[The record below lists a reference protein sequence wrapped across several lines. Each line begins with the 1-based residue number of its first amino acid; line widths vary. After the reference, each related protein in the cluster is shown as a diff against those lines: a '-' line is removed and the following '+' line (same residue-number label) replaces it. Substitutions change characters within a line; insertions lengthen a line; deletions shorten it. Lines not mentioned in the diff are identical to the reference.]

1 MNDLNLLKILLQE
14 KKYPYFSDE
23 ELTTLLAANNNNVY
37 LTASSLCVMKAD
49 NDKEITVGP
58 ITIKG
63 PGADYWTNLSTQ
75 YSAIAS
81 RTSSSN
87 GSTTNGYKCRMNR
100 MDDI

>member
-1 MNDLNLLKILLQE
+1 MDEINLLKILLQE

-23 ELTTLLAANNNNVY
+23 ELTTMLAANNKNVY

-63 PGADYWTNLSTQ
+63 PGADYWNNLSTQ
-75 YSAIAS
+75 YAAIAS
-81 RTSSSN
+81 KNSSSN
-87 GSTTNGYKCRMNR
+87 GTITNGYKHRMNR
-100 MDDI
+100 ADDI